1 VKSLLLLQQTG
12 YLPNSV
18 SQFYNSYIKIN
29 KLIVIKN
36 FIPELQQRGLLQD
49 IIPGTEEQ
57 LAKEMTAGYVGF
69 DPTADSL
76 HIGSM
81 LPIILLMHMQRAGH
95 KPYALI
101 GGATGMIG
109 DPTGKSAER
118 NLLDSETLERNIAG
132 IRKQLEHFLDF
143 NASSPNKAELVNN
156 YDWLKD
162 YTFLDFIRD
171 IGKHITVNYMLSKDS
186 VQKRLEYG
194 LSFTEFTYQLIQ
206 GYDFYYLHSHHNIKL
221 QFGGGDQWGNI
232 VTGTELIRRKGG
244 TDAFAFTC
252 PLLKKADGGKF
263 GKTESGNIWLDR
275 NKTSPYKFYQ
285 YWLNVT
291 DEDAGNLI
299 RIFTFLPLEEIDALS
314 KDHEADPGRR
324 LLQKKLA
331 EEITIMVHSKEDLE
345 FARQASNILFGKD
358 TTTALSGLNEQELL
372 EVMEGVPQVNFSR
385 KALKEGVDFV
395 QFLADTAI
403 FPSKGEARKMLQ
415 SGGVSI
421 NKIKASGADVR
432 LNEEHLLNEKYT
444 LIQKGKRDYYLVIF
458 E

>member
-1 VKSLLLLQQTG
+1 
-12 YLPNSV
+12 
-18 SQFYNSYIKIN
+18 
-29 KLIVIKN
+29 VIRN

-118 NLLDSETLERNIAG
+118 NLLDRETLDKNIAG
-132 IRKQLEHFLDF
+132 IRRQLEHFLDF
-143 NASSPNKAELVNN
+143 DASKPNKAELVNN

-206 GYDFYYLHSHHNIKL
+206 GYDFYYLHKNHDIKL
-221 QFGGGDQWGNI
+221 QFGGADQWGNI

-244 TDAFAFTC
+244 GDAYAFTC

-275 NKTSPYKFYQ
+275 NKTSPYRFYQ

-291 DEDAGNLI
+291 DEDAGNLV
-299 RIFTFLPLEEIDALS
+299 RIFTFLPLEEIQALCEEHD
-314 KDHEADPGRR
+314 KDLGKRV
-324 LLQKKLA
+324 LQKKLA
-331 EEITIMVHSKEDLE
+331 EELTLMVHSKEDLD
-345 FARQASNILFGKD
+345 FARKASNILFAKD
-358 TTTALSGLNEQELL
+358 TTEVLAALNENELL
-372 EVMEGVPQVNFSR
+372 EVMEGVPQVSFSR
-385 KALKEGVDFV
+385 QAVKEGVDLI

-403 FPSKGEARKMLQ
+403 FSSKGEARKMLQ
-415 SGGVSI
+415 NGGIGV
-421 NKIKASGADVR
+421 NKVKIGTSDTQ
-432 LNEEHLLNEKYT
+432 LNESHLLNDKYA
-444 LIQKGKRDYYLVIF
+444 LIQKGKKDYYLAIF

>member
-1 VKSLLLLQQTG
+1 MV
-12 YLPNSV
+12 
-18 SQFYNSYIKIN
+18 
-29 KLIVIKN
+29 KN

-57 LAKEMTAGYVGF
+57 LAKEMTSGYVGF

-118 NLLDSETLERNIAG
+118 NLLDNDTLQRNITG
-132 IRKQLEHFLDF
+132 IRKQLQKFLDF
-143 NASSPNKAELVNN
+143 DADKANAAELVNN
-156 YDWLKD
+156 YDWFKD
-162 YTFLDFIRD
+162 FSFLDFIRD
-171 IGKHITVNYMLSKDS
+171 VGKHITVNYMMAKDS

-194 LSFTEFTYQLIQ
+194 LSFTEFSYQLIQ
-206 GYDFYYLHSHHNIKL
+206 GYDFYYLNQHKNIKL

-244 TDAFAFTC
+244 SDAFAFTC

-275 NKTSPYKFYQ
+275 DKTSPYHFYQ
-285 YWLNVT
+285 YWLKVS
-291 DEDAGNLI
+291 DEDAKNLI
-299 RIFTFLPLEEIDALS
+299 RIFTFLPIEEIDALVQE
-314 KDHEADPGRR
+314 HEAAPHLRA
-324 LLQKKLA
+324 LQKKLA
-331 EEITIMVHSKEDLE
+331 EEVTILVHSAEDLK
-345 FARQASNILFGKD
+345 FAQQASDILFGKA
-358 TTTALSGLNEQELL
+358 TTEALVTLDEKQLL
-372 EVMEGVPQVNFSR
+372 EVMEGVPQVTFSR
-385 KALKEGVDFV
+385 AALKDGVDFV
-395 QFLADTAI
+395 QFLADTGV

-415 SGGVSI
+415 SGGISI
-421 NKIKASGADVR
+421 NKEKVEDAAVT
-432 LNEEHLLNEKYT
+432 LKEEHLLNDRYT
-444 LIQKGKRDYYLVIF
+444 LIQKGKKQYYLAVF

>member
-1 VKSLLLLQQTG
+1 M
-12 YLPNSV
+12 
-18 SQFYNSYIKIN
+18 IR
-29 KLIVIKN
+29 N

-118 NLLDSETLERNIAG
+118 NLLDRETLDKNIAG
-132 IRKQLEHFLDF
+132 IRRQLEHFLDF
-143 NASSPNKAELVNN
+143 DASKPNKAELVNN

-206 GYDFYYLHSHHNIKL
+206 GYDFYYLHKNHDIKL
-221 QFGGGDQWGNI
+221 QFGGADQWGNI

-244 TDAFAFTC
+244 GDAYAFTC

-275 NKTSPYKFYQ
+275 NKTSPYRFYQ

-291 DEDAGNLI
+291 DEDAGNLV
-299 RIFTFLPLEEIDALS
+299 RIFTFLPLEEIQALCEEHD
-314 KDHEADPGRR
+314 KDLGKRV
-324 LLQKKLA
+324 LQKKLA
-331 EEITIMVHSKEDLE
+331 EELTLMVHSKEDLD
-345 FARQASNILFGKD
+345 FARKASNILFAKD
-358 TTTALSGLNEQELL
+358 TTEVLAALNENELL
-372 EVMEGVPQVNFSR
+372 EVMEGVPQVSFSR
-385 KALKEGVDFV
+385 QAVKEGVDLI

-403 FPSKGEARKMLQ
+403 FSSKGEARKMLQ
-415 SGGVSI
+415 NGGIGV
-421 NKIKASGADVR
+421 NKVKIGTSDTQ
-432 LNEEHLLNEKYT
+432 LNESHLLNDKYA
-444 LIQKGKRDYYLVIF
+444 LIQKGKKDYYLAIF

>member
-1 VKSLLLLQQTG
+1 M
-12 YLPNSV
+12 
-18 SQFYNSYIKIN
+18 
-29 KLIVIKN
+29 
-36 FIPELQQRGLLQD
+36 
-49 IIPGTEEQ
+49 IPGTEEQ

-81 LPIILLMHMQRAGH
+81 LPIILLMHMQKAGH
-95 KPYALI
+95 KPIALI

-118 NLLDSETLERNIAG
+118 NMLDTDTLERNIEG
-132 IRKQLEHFLDF
+132 IRKQLEKFLDF
-143 NASSPNKAELVNN
+143 DSQLPNAAEIINN

-171 IGKHITVNYMLSKDS
+171 IGKHITVNYMLAKDS
-186 VQKRLEYG
+186 VQKRMEFG

-206 GYDFYYLHSHHNIKL
+206 GYDFYYLNREKNVKL

-232 VTGTELIRRKGG
+232 TTGTELIRRKGG
-244 TDAFAFTC
+244 SEAFAFTC

-275 NKTSPYKFYQ
+275 EKTSPYKFYQ

-291 DEDAGNLI
+291 DEDARNLI
-299 RIFTFLPLEEIDALS
+299 RIFTFLPVAEIEALLAE
-314 KDHEADPGRR
+314 HEQAPHLR

-331 EEITIMVHSKEDLE
+331 EEVTILVHSREDLE
-345 FARQASNILFGKD
+345 FAIQASDILFGKD
-358 TTTALSGLNEQELL
+358 TNAALVRLDERSLL
-372 EVMEGVPQVNFSR
+372 EIMDGVPQVTGSR
-385 KALKEGVDFV
+385 AALTEGESLLN
-395 QFLADTAI
+395 FLAEKEI
-403 FPSKGEARKMLQ
+403 LPSRGEARKMLAA
-415 SGGVSI
+415 GGISLNKVKVDSI
-421 NKIKASGADVR
+421 DHMITDR
-432 LNEEHLLNEKYT
+432 DLLNDKYL
-444 LIQKGKRDYYLVIF
+444 LIQKGKKNYYLAIF

>member
-1 VKSLLLLQQTG
+1 M
-12 YLPNSV
+12 
-18 SQFYNSYIKIN
+18 
-29 KLIVIKN
+29 IKN

-57 LAKEMTAGYVGF
+57 LAKEMTSGYVGF

-81 LPIILLMHMQRAGH
+81 LPIILLMHMQKAGH

-118 NLLDSETLERNIAG
+118 NLLDMETLQKNVEG
-132 IRKQLEHFLDF
+132 IRRQLQKFLDF
-143 NASSPNKAELVNN
+143 DDARPNKAELVNN

-162 YTFLDFIRD
+162 FTFLDFIRD
-171 IGKHITVNYMLSKDS
+171 IGKHITINYMLSKDS
-186 VQKRLEYG
+186 VQKRLEFG

-206 GYDFYYLHSHHNIKL
+206 GYDFYYLNTTKDIKL
-221 QFGGGDQWGNI
+221 QFGGADQWGNI

-244 TDAFAFTC
+244 NEAFAFTC

-275 NKTSPYKFYQ
+275 EKTSPYQFYQ

-291 DEDAGNLI
+291 DDDARNLI
-299 RIFTFLPLEEIDALS
+299 RIFTFLPVDEIEALVTTHEEAPHL
-314 KDHEADPGRR
+314 RV
-324 LLQKKLA
+324 LQKRLA
-331 EEITIMVHSKEDLE
+331 EEITTMVHSREDLE
-345 FARQASNILFGKD
+345 FAQQASNILFGKD
-358 TTTALSGLNEQELL
+358 TTEALVSLNEKQLL
-372 EVMEGVPQVNFSR
+372 EVMEGVPQVTFNKQSLR
-385 KALKEGVDFV
+385 EGVDLV
-395 QFLADTAI
+395 QFLADTGI
-403 FPSKGEARKMLQ
+403 FTSKGEAKKMLQ
-415 SGGVSI
+415 SGGISI
-421 NKIKASGADVR
+421 NKAKTEGTEIV
-432 LNEEHLLNEKYT
+432 LNEGYLLNDKYT
-444 LIQKGKRDYYLVIF
+444 LIQKGKKNYYLAVF